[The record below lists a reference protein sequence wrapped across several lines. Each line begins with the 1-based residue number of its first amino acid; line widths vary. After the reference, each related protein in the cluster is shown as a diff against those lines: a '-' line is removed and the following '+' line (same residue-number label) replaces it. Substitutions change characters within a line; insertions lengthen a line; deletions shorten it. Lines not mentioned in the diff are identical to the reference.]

1 MFSDS
6 LKSSSVQK
14 LENLLK
20 DRYGLGMQV
29 NFLVDSAKQE
39 TTEDSFYVV
48 ASDLK
53 VPVVAKGKWLAT
65 VVVPS
70 AGRLEF
76 KDHSAIADL
85 VRLVLEPTLYSWYLE
100 QFENNQK
107 SSFINSE
114 NNVFNNI
121 TEEINTIDNFA
132 TQSEY
137 EKMHIIGSVL
147 RLKSS
152 NLKQINKVAIEI
164 HEIADRWAFLRFN
177 EIMAGI
183 HDVGDLKSLGPV
195 TLFIEDLTG
204 LPLNMLALISNY
216 SLDSSPDDHP
226 LILIATRETKEKVS
240 ENIQSILIDVDRL
253 PIEINQ
259 LRDTVTLL
267 LDREAPIN

>member
-6 LKSSSVQK
+6 LKSSSVHK
-14 LENLLK
+14 LESLLK

-39 TTEDSFYVV
+39 TTTDSYYLVD
-48 ASDLK
+48 SDLK

-107 SSFINSE
+107 SAFVNSE
-114 NNVFNNI
+114 NNILDNI
-121 TEEINTIDNFA
+121 SDEINTIDSFE
-132 TQSEY
+132 TPSEHG
-137 EKMHIIGSVL
+137 KMQIIGSVL

-152 NLKQINKVAIEI
+152 NTKQINKVALEI

-183 HDVGDLKSLGPV
+183 HDLNDLKSLGPV
-195 TLFIEDLTG
+195 TLFIEDLSA
-204 LPLNMLALISNY
+204 LPLNMLSLISNY

-226 LILIATRETKEKVS
+226 LILIATRESKEKVS
-240 ENIQSILIDVDRL
+240 ENIQSILVDVDRL
-253 PIEINQ
+253 PAEINQ

-267 LDREAPIN
+267 LDREATIN